1 MPNLFFFLGKGN
13 SDGFTG
19 EFYQRFKEEIMLILH
34 NLSQY
39 IEEGT
44 FFNSWEPA
52 SPRYQNL
59 TKTI

>member
-1 MPNLFFFLGKGN
+1 MPNLIFFLGKGN
-13 SDGFTG
+13 SDDFTG

-44 FFNSWEPA
+44 FFNS
-52 SPRYQNL
+52 
-59 TKTI
+59 